1 MKKILYTLLVAAL
14 LPTPILAQQDAEAL
28 VASMRVAEMTYKE
41 LMQIMGRSISLMQDG
56 VITQN
61 RELVSQGAN
70 IIFTHP
76 APNRKPWAIFEAKD
90 QEGFKQA
97 LLTYDKVLDANTT
110 EVLKASNGRDWLAAA
125 EALSRLQSSCVS
137 CHLQWKDKVL

>member
-1 MKKILYTLLVAAL
+1 
-14 LPTPILAQQDAEAL
+14 
-28 VASMRVAEMTYKE
+28 MTYKE

-61 RELVSQGAN
+61 RELVAQGAN

-76 APNRKPWAIFEAKD
+76 APSHKPWAIFETKD

-97 LLTYDKVLDANTT
+97 LLTYDKVLDANTN
-110 EVLKASNGRDWLAAA
+110 EILKASNGRDWLVAA
-125 EALSRLQSSCVS
+125 ESLSRLQSSCVS